1 MGGRKKSSNECP
13 KVELQINN
21 PEKMNAFI
29 GNEKGSIRYLNSKL
43 TWMGTLVELVESQ

>member
-1 MGGRKKSSNECP
+1 MGGGKKSSNECP

-21 PEKMNAFI
+21 PEKMNTFI

-43 TWMGTLVELVESQ
+43 T